1 MEERVDAS
9 SHYEQIKKIFQ
20 ESNVAVEERPK
31 QKWGANYKEGA
42 VSYNVLRVG
51 GNRCDFLFDE
61 QGKLVAVSQ

>member
-1 MEERVDAS
+1 VDS
-9 SHYEQIKKIFQ
+9 NSHYEQIKKIFT
-20 ESNVAVEERPK
+20 EAKVAVEERPK

-42 VSYNVLRVG
+42 VSYNVLRLG